1 MIPQRNET
9 CFGTAPAASE
19 DGFWQNQ
26 FFLRGPR
33 VTAQSRSKPLGG
45 LSTAINKDVLR
56 DKGTLSFRISDV
68 FNSQKYRSNTFTDT
82 FNSYTEFQWRQPTYI
97 ATFTYRLNQKKNQR
111 SRRGRY
117 GSDDDSGYG
126 Y

>member
-1 MIPQRNET
+1 MAKPT
-9 CFGTAPAASE
+9 
-19 DGFWQNQ
+19 
-26 FFLRGPR
+26 FLRGPR

-45 LSTAINKDVLR
+45 LSTAFNKDILK

-68 FNSQKYRSNTFTDT
+68 FNSQKYRSDTFTDT

-97 ATFTYRLNQKKNQR
+97 VTLTYRLNQKKNQR
-111 SRRGRY
+111 NRRSGYR
-117 GSDDDSGYG
+117 GVDDGGYG

>member
-1 MIPQRNET
+1 MKALAGKT
-9 CFGTAPAASE
+9 S
-19 DGFWQNQ
+19 

-33 VTAQSRSKPLGG
+33 VTAQSKSKPLGG
-45 LSTAINKDVLR
+45 LSTAINKDILK

-97 ATFTYRLNQKKNQR
+97 ATFTYRLNQKKSQR

-117 GSDDDSGYG
+117 GGDDDSGYG
-126 Y
+126 F